1 LKSFYKIVYG
11 NNEYYPDTVKWFSV
25 KVNKEI
31 CDSQKTLDTAEYL
44 EEEEIARLVEY
55 APSIQKKAFIGCMYE
70 SGARPEE
77 FLRLTNTDLTIDT
90 KGAIFILRG
99 KTGERRVRIIS
110 FTSLLKQWLEIH
122 PLKKNDRFPMWISEA
137 TLYNLVKA
145 LKLFGEMSDVP
156 ISWKK
161 ITRGLPKVRSFADD
175 RAPTIDEIRKMME
188 YPDRRMKAIICTMD
202 SSGIRLGAWD
212 YLHWEDVEPIMKDGC
227 QNLLSFGVNLF
238 FNIFKS
244 NNLTFQSLKQIS
256 VKFHTVPTQPDI
268 KLVLIEW
275 V

>member
-1 LKSFYKIVYG
+1 MEKKGKQNQEGSLTDAYSLFVYAIRTQITRDYYLRRLRTFFDFIELLPNAKIEHRCNHFAAMAIKNRDWTFG
-11 NNEYYPDTVKWFSV
+11 KIIGFLQFQ
-25 KVNKEI
+25 KERV
-31 CDSQKTLDTAEYL
+31 ER
-44 EEEEIARLVEY
+44 EEITA
-55 APSIQKKAFIGCMYE
+55 
-70 SGARPEE
+70 
-77 FLRLTNTDLTIDT
+77 
-90 KGAIFILRG
+90 
-99 KTGERRVRIIS
+99 
-110 FTSLLKQWLEIH
+110 
-122 PLKKNDRFPMWISEA
+122 A
-137 TLYNLVKA
+137 TLYNFVKA
-145 LKLFGEMSDVP
+145 LKLFCEMSDVP

-175 RAPTIDEIRKMME
+175 KAPTIDEIRKMME

-212 YLHWEDVEPIMKDGC
+212 HWECVEPIMKDGC
-227 QNLLSFGVNLF
+227 QNLLSFGVNFF

-275 V
+275 I